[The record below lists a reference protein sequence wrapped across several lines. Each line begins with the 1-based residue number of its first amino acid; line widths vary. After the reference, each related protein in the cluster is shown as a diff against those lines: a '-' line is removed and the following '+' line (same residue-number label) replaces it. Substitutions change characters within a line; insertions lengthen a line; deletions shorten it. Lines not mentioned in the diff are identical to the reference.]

1 MIQKKWIEYYF
12 FKHFE
17 CYLNNYIIYKIYN
30 ANSRDDDKVKKKYN
44 ENISMN
50 NKSKYEV

>member
-1 MIQKKWIEYYF
+1 MIQKNGMNIIF

-30 ANSRDDDKVKKKYN
+30 TNSRDDDKVKKKYN
-44 ENISMN
+44 GNINMN